1 MTDWK
6 RLLEDNGIVLP
17 DDRSGQLDAYHQMLM
32 AWNARMDLT
41 SVPGEDMPVRHFLDS
56 LLPLR
61 EERFF
66 PAGCR
71 LIDVG
76 TGAGFP
82 GLALAVARPDLQVTL
97 LEAQQKRC
105 QFLRAVKDHLGLEG
119 VTVIQ
124 ARAEVLGHEAAHRE
138 QYDRAVARA
147 VAGLNVLCEYLLPF
161 VRVGGYALCWKGP
174 AVDRE
179 MEDGRAAA
187 QALGA
192 RVEETVALPCR
203 ALEGHHVLVTVHK
216 ISQTLPLYPR
226 KNGIPAKRPIQ
237 QGKI

>member
-6 RLLEDNGIVLP
+6 RLLEDGGIDLP
-17 DDRSGQLDAYHQMLM
+17 QDRLGALEIYHRMLI
-32 AWNARMDLT
+32 AWNERMDLT
-41 SVPGEDMPVRHFLDS
+41 SVPDGEMPARHFLDS

-61 EERFF
+61 EARFF

-82 GLALAVARPDLQVTL
+82 GLALAAARPDLQVTL
-97 LEAQQKRC
+97 LEAQHKRC
-105 QFLRAVKDHLGLEG
+105 QFLRAVKDQLGLER
-119 VTVIQ
+119 VEVIQ
-124 ARAEVLGHEAAHRE
+124 ERAEVLGHDPAHRE

-179 MEDGRAAA
+179 MADGRAAA

-192 RVEETVALPCR
+192 RVEDAVALPCQ
-203 ALEGHHVLVTVHK
+203 ALEGQHVLVPVHK
-216 ISQTLPLYPR
+216 IQKTLPQYPR
-226 KNGIPAKRPIQ
+226 KNGIPAKRPLQ
-237 QGKI
+237 SGKT